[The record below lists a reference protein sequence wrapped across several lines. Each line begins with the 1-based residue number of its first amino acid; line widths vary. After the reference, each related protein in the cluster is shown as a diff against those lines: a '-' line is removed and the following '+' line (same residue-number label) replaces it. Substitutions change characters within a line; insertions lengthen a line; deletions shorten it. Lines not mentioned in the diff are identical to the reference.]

1 MKVAYLSLLPPPGQP
16 ASSGVPKVSETLL
29 RAFEAMPELQV
40 DAVTLVDGLK
50 QAQTERRGAVTRH
63 YLPCKAHGKTVT
75 LYWNEVRRL
84 RSEVARLQPDVVHG
98 QPSAEYLLAATRCGR
113 PHVITLHGLVQRETA
128 GLARLHPATIAGLIR
143 DRLHRRAARRAAHI
157 ISISSYVEE
166 WLAGW
171 TTARVWPVPNPIDP
185 EFFTLPPPEHGGL
198 RILCVGTVSERKN
211 QALLVRA
218 CARLAAAGTAFEC
231 RIVGQP
237 SLGMAE
243 RLNAEINR
251 LKLAGR
257 AILTGLVSR
266 GELLAHYTWANAL
279 VLPSREETSPLS
291 LIQGMAAGRVVMGA
305 DAAGIPRLL
314 EHGRW
319 GDCLRPRTRR
329 GWPDTWRHWGEPPS
343 ASGRAPAQRP
353 DTPERPSSRARWR
366 GRRWRSIA
374 RSPRKCGKKWM
385 GHQVGNA
392 LACRTEWIATLR
404 FPGWRW
410 PRA

>member
-1 MKVAYLSLLPPPGQP
+1 MKIAYLSLLPPPGQP

-29 RAFEAMPELQV
+29 RAFEELPDLHV

-50 QAQTERRGAVTRH
+50 QAQIETRGAVTRH
-63 YLPCKAHGKTVT
+63 YLPCKAHGKTAT

-84 RSEVARLQPDVVHG
+84 RGEVARLQPDVVHG
-98 QPSAEYLLAATRCGR
+98 QPSAEYLLATTSGGW

-128 GLARLHPATIAGLIR
+128 GLARFHPATFAGMIR
-143 DRLHRRAARRAAHI
+143 DRLHRRAAVRAAHI
-157 ISISSYVEE
+157 ISISPYVDE

-171 TTARVWPVPNPIDP
+171 TPARIWPVPNPIDP
-185 EFFTLPPPEHGGL
+185 EFFTLPPAEPCGL
-198 RILCVGTVSERKN
+198 RILCVGTVSARKN

-319 GDCLRPRTRR
+319 GELFAPEDAAGLA
-329 GWPDTWRHWGEPPS
+329 GHLE
-343 ASGRAPAQRP
+343 ALGR
-353 DTPERPSSRARWR
+353 TPER
-366 GRRWRSIA
+366 
-374 RSPRKCGKKWM
+374 
-385 GHQVGNA
+385 
-392 LACRTEWIATLR
+392 
-404 FPGWRW
+404 FW
-410 PRA
+410 PRAIAAARHARATFEPGAVARQTLAVYRTVAAQVRKKMDGTPSRERTSLPH

>member
-29 RAFEAMPELQV
+29 RAFEELPDLQV

-50 QAQTERRGAVTRH
+50 QAQTETRGAVTRH

-98 QPSAEYLLAATRCGR
+98 QPSAEYLLATTSCGR

-128 GLARLHPATIAGLIR
+128 GLARFHPATFAGLVR
-143 DRLHRRAARRAAHI
+143 DRLHRRAARQAAHI
-157 ISISSYVEE
+157 ISISPYVDE

-171 TTARVWPVPNPIDP
+171 TQARIWPVPNPIDP
-185 EFFTLPPPEHGGL
+185 EFFTLPPAEPGGL

-218 CARLAAAGTAFEC
+218 CAQLAAAGTAFEC

-237 SLGMAE
+237 SPGMAN
-243 RLNAEINR
+243 RLNAEINS

-257 AILTGLVSR
+257 VLITGLVSR
-266 GELLAHYTWANAL
+266 AELLAHYAWSNVV
-279 VLPSREETSPLS
+279 VLPSREETAPLS
-291 LIQGMAAGRVVMGA
+291 LIQGMAAGRMVLGA
-305 DAAGIPRLL
+305 DAAGIPKLL
-314 EHGRW
+314 EGGKW
-319 GDCLRPRTRR
+319 GGLFKAEEPEALASLLKFIAQHPQGSAPRADVVAHARATF
-329 GWPDTWRHWGEPPS
+329 EPG
-343 ASGRAPAQRP
+343 AVARQTVEVYRAALGPLAGKTVS
-353 DTPERPSSRARWR
+353 DTPR
-366 GRRWRSIA
+366 GT
-374 RSPRKCGKKWM
+374 P
-385 GHQVGNA
+385 
-392 LACRTEWIATLR
+392 
-404 FPGWRW
+404 
-410 PRA
+410 